1 MSVDVFGRN
10 LKQVEDHGSR
20 VIIPAIGFK
29 LTSEGDFDIDNRRL
43 CQIAAPLDSA
53 DAVNFETLNFH
64 IGGLLDSLAL
74 KWEKHDISIDQ
85 LVKQQRNSSDS
96 FTKEREALDARIN
109 ELKEQQQLEPTDS
122 VAKQLEEKLVNTIN
136 KKIDLIEKSFDTMLD
151 LFKSELSGLLEA
163 RAIAFLHEHVGRQS
177 WT

>member
-1 MSVDVFGRN
+1 M
-10 LKQVEDHGSR
+10 
-20 VIIPAIGFK
+20 
-29 LTSEGDFDIDNRRL
+29 
-43 CQIAAPLDSA
+43 DSA

>member
-20 VIIPAIGFK
+20 VLVPAIGFK

-43 CQIAAPLDSA
+43 CQIAAPLNSA

-64 IGGLLDSLAL
+64 IGGLLDSLAI

-85 LVKQQRNSSDS
+85 LAEQQRNSSDS
-96 FTKEREALDARIN
+96 FTKECEALYVRID
-109 ELKEQQQLEPTDS
+109 ELKKQQLEPKDS
-122 VAKQLEEKLVNTIN
+122 VAKQLEEKLVNTIA
-136 KKIDLIEKSFDTMLD
+136 KKIDLFEKSFDTKLD
-151 LFKSELSGLLEA
+151 LFKSELSGLL
-163 RAIAFLHEHVGRQS
+163 
-177 WT
+177 

>member
-1 MSVDVFGRN
+1 M
-10 LKQVEDHGSR
+10 
-20 VIIPAIGFK
+20 
-29 LTSEGDFDIDNRRL
+29 
-43 CQIAAPLDSA
+43 DSA

-122 VAKQLEEKLVNTIN
+122 LAKQLEEKLVNTIN
-136 KKIDLIEKSFDTMLD
+136 KKSTLSRNHSTPSLIFLNQNSAVCLRREPS
-151 LFKSELSGLLEA
+151 LFFTS
-163 RAIAFLHEHVGRQS
+163 
-177 WT
+177 T